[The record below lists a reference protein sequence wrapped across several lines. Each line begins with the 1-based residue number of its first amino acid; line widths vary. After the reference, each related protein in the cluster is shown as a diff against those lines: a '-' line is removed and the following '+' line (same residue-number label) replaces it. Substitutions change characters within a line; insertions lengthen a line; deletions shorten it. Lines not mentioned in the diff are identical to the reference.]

1 MGFKNVST
9 IIEGRLFLGNLV
21 AAASTRSQTERRI
34 THILSVCLES
44 IPAQDPHSGI
54 VHMRIP
60 VEDHNHADLLIWL
73 PHACRFI
80 DDALRS
86 GGIVLVHGV
95 HGLSRGAA
103 VMAAYLMWSRRI
115 SPTEA
120 LDIVRRQREQIWPNA
135 GFQEQL
141 ALFEMC
147 RYQPSLNEGI
157 YVRWHQNL
165 ERQIAGR
172 SVGR

>member
-1 MGFKNVST
+1 
-9 IIEGRLFLGNLV
+9 V

-44 IPAQDPHSGI
+44 IPAQDPQSGI

-60 VEDHNHADLLIWL
+60 VEDQNHSDLLVWL

-95 HGLSRGAA
+95 HGLSRGAT
-103 VMAAYLMWSRRI
+103 VMAAYCKTLPFSAFIYAQFNVVMWSRRI

-120 LDIVRRQREQIWPNA
+120 LDIVRRRT
-135 GFQEQL
+135 FFL
-141 ALFEMC
+141 
-147 RYQPSLNEGI
+147 
-157 YVRWHQNL
+157 
-165 ERQIAGR
+165 
-172 SVGR
+172 

>member
-1 MGFKNVST
+1 MTPSRRSHGSFYS
-9 IIEGRLFLGNLV
+9 LV
-21 AAASTRSQTERRI
+21 AAASTRAQTERRI

-44 IPAQDPHSGI
+44 IPAQSPQSGI

-60 VEDHNHADLLIWL
+60 VEDKNHADLLIWL

-95 HGLSRGAA
+95 HGLSRGAT
-103 VMAAYLMWSRRI
+103 VMAAYRKSIPNKLVTLIFNEFITVMRSRQI

-120 LDIVRRQREQIWPNA
+120 LDIVRRRVYSGKSSYNT
-135 GFQEQL
+135 L
-141 ALFEMC
+141 CL
-147 RYQPSLNEGI
+147 
-157 YVRWHQNL
+157 
-165 ERQIAGR
+165 
-172 SVGR
+172 